1 MGTICCITIARDRP
15 DRTRARSAPRRR
27 AGRARARRAEPSPRQ
42 ARGRIFY
49 VISEHHLVMSQ
60 VCTLTATGE
69 SLEVPA
75 WTRIK
80 QSFDRT
86 SIADVP
92 AAVKEAMVCTLFP
105 VISFSSAAAARA

>member
-1 MGTICCITIARDRP
+1 MRQPHVPPAAR
-15 DRTRARSAPRRR
+15 PRRG
-27 AGRARARRAEPSPRQ
+27 AFATPGP
-42 ARGRIFY
+42 GTHLL
-49 VISEHHLVMSQ
+49 ISEHHLVMSQ